1 MAGRKTKKS
10 ETLQVRLP
18 YGMKKDFMERVQLEN
33 RSASDLIRDFIE
45 SYLAGPVEIL
55 SSPKAVMIR
64 RRFIYPS
71 LMAAGLVGAVIVFMP
86 NPGSAGTLQSE
97 FAALDVNGDGF
108 ITGAEFRPPSPDAMM
123 NPAPRASRTPRP
135 GPDGIVMHDADGKA
149 LRVRTLRPGEDPDT
163 VKAGPGEVILTR
175 AQMMQHLLNYHDVD
189 GDQKLSYEE
198 YRASRVRGARSS
210 FDRAD
215 ADLDDRVSEDEY
227 LKARIPTL
235 NPEFLASLPPER
247 QEMSRRG
254 LEFTKSRVSAL
265 FHAWDVNKDG
275 YVTRQEMIP
284 S

>member
-1 MAGRKTKKS
+1 MAVRKTKKS

-86 NPGSAGTLQSE
+86 NPGSAGTLQTE
-97 FAALDVNGDGF
+97 FDTMDLDRDGF
-108 ITGAEFRPPSPDAMM
+108 ITAVEFKTPTPDAMM
-123 NPAPRASRTPRP
+123 SPAPRLSRTPRP
-135 GPDGIVMHDADGKA
+135 GPDGIVMNAPDGKP
-149 LRVRTLRPGEDPDT
+149 LRVRSLRPDEDPAI
-163 VKAGPGEVILTR
+163 VKAGPGEVVLTR
-175 AQMMQHLLNYHDVD
+175 RQMMQHLLNYHDVD
-189 GDQKLSYEE
+189 GDQKLSYDE

-210 FDRAD
+210 FERAD
-215 ADLDDRVSEDEY
+215 ADLDDRLSEDEY

-235 NPEFLASLPPER
+235 NPEFLASLPPDR
-247 QEMSRRG
+247 QEMSRRS
-254 LEFTKSRVSAL
+254 LEFTKSRVSAV

-284 S
+284 T